1 MRISEVKEATLEA
14 FEEALSTLEDEI
26 KLIKNDI
33 YTYDSVDE
41 ALSFFKS
48 YVYDPLK
55 LSLEGAKNEE

>member
-48 YVYDPLK
+48 YVYDPLE